1 MAHLHETT
9 VQAGEGLEKKI
20 NELCLTKNPNIGTRG
35 RENMQ
40 ALNFLSE

>member
-1 MAHLHETT
+1 MAHLHETI

-20 NELCLTKNPNIGTRG
+20 NELSLTKNPNIGTWR